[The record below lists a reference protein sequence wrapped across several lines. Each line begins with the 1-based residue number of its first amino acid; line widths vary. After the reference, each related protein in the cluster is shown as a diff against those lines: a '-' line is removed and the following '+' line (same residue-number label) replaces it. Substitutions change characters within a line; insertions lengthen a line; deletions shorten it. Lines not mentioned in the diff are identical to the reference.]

1 MTSLFDI
8 SQFNSYREDNRREVK
23 KARDGLPLSLWETY
37 SAFANCYGGVII
49 LGVKEQ
55 EDGSWYTTGLKNPSK
70 IQKEFWDMVNNSK
83 KVSINLLR
91 EDDVEIY
98 SHNDDVIMV
107 IHVPA
112 AHREQKPVYINNDIF
127 NGTYRRNF
135 EGDYRC
141 TRLQVKTMLRDQA
154 DDTIDMSVIDNLGID
169 VFNKDSVRG
178 YRNMF
183 ASLKDGHPFTRLDD
197 DEFLR
202 SIGAV
207 AISDND
213 KMLHPTA
220 AGLLMFGNEYDIVR
234 HFPDYFLDFKTK
246 LDPNM
251 RWTDRIQSSSG
262 DWSGNVFDF
271 YFRIYNKLKQS
282 LPLPFKISDG
292 VRIDDT
298 PLHEGIREALV
309 NCLVNTDYYGSR
321 GVVITLEMNQ
331 IIFSNPG
338 YSRTGIQQ
346 MMRGGISDP
355 RNRGM
360 MKMFNLIDIGER
372 AGSGIPRILN
382 IWKDEEMMDPMIK
395 EEFDPDRTNIILS
408 LEKKQAIKTSDKIQ
422 TVLSKK
428 SKKTLENKRK
438 ILEYLKDNGR
448 SKCADI
454 ADFIGLSESRTR
466 AIINDID
473 EIESIGTNKNRT
485 YRLK

>member
-1 MTSLFDI
+1 
-8 SQFNSYREDNRREVK
+8 
-23 KARDGLPLSLWETY
+23 
-37 SAFANCYGGVII
+37 
-49 LGVKEQ
+49 
-55 EDGSWYTTGLKNPSK
+55 
-70 IQKEFWDMVNNSK
+70 
-83 KVSINLLR
+83 
-91 EDDVEIY
+91 
-98 SHNDDVIMV
+98 
-107 IHVPA
+107 
-112 AHREQKPVYINNDIF
+112 
-127 NGTYRRNF
+127 
-135 EGDYRC
+135 
-141 TRLQVKTMLRDQA
+141 
-154 DDTIDMSVIDNLGID
+154 
-169 VFNKDSVRG
+169 
-178 YRNMF
+178 
-183 ASLKDGHPFTRLDD
+183 
-197 DEFLR
+197 
-202 SIGAV
+202 
-207 AISDND
+207 
-213 KMLHPTA
+213 
-220 AGLLMFGNEYDIVR
+220 
-234 HFPDYFLDFKTK
+234 
-246 LDPNM
+246 
-251 RWTDRIQSSSG
+251 
-262 DWSGNVFDF
+262 
-271 YFRIYNKLKQS
+271 
-282 LPLPFKISDG
+282 
-292 VRIDDT
+292 
-298 PLHEGIREALV
+298 
-309 NCLVNTDYYGSR
+309 
-321 GVVITLEMNQ
+321 MNQ

-346 MMRGGISDP
+346 MMRGGVSDP

>member
-8 SQFNSYREDNRREVK
+8 SQFNQYREDNRREVK

-49 LGVKEQ
+49 LGVKEK
-55 EDGSWYTTGLKNPSK
+55 EDGSWTTTGLKNSSK
-70 IQKEFWDMVNNSK
+70 LQKEFWDTINNPK
-83 KVSINLLR
+83 KVNINLLR

-98 SHNDDVIMV
+98 PYNEDVIIV

-154 DDTIDMSVIDNLGID
+154 DDTIDMSVIDSID
-169 VFNKDSVRG
+169 ISVFNKDSVRG

-183 ASLKDGHPFTRLDD
+183 ASLKDGHPFTRLND

-207 AISDND
+207 AISEND

-220 AGLLMFGNEYDIVR
+220 PGLLMFGNEYDIVR

-309 NCLVNTDYYGSR
+309 NCLVNTDYFGSR
-321 GVVITLEMNQ
+321 GVVITLETNQ

-346 MMRGGISDP
+346 MIRGGVSDP

-382 IWKDEEMMDPMIK
+382 IWKDEEMMNPMIK
-395 EEFDPDRTNIILS
+395 EEFDPDRTSIILS
-408 LEKKQAIKTSDKIQ
+408 LEKKQAIKTSDKTQ